1 MKIMNNNRKLRRC
14 PQTGFSLLEVLVA
27 MGVLTFGILSLVVA
41 FTAGIT
47 FSDAT
52 QYEYIAEK
60 KAEAAVESI
69 FSARNTGLKSWV
81 DIQNKSAGGIFL
93 DGPQPLLSPGPDGI
107 LGTSNDNSA
116 KPDVMIVGPG
126 PDGIMGTS
134 DDVTIPLNGMTREI
148 QISNMVAEPNLRK
161 IVVIMRYNVGRLKR
175 TYQLVSYISA
185 FA

>member
-1 MKIMNNNRKLRRC
+1 MNNKRKLRRRLDK
-14 PQTGFSLLEVLVA
+14 GFSLLEVIVA
-27 MGVLTFGILSLVVA
+27 MAVLSFGILSLVAV

-52 QYEYIAEK
+52 QYDYIAEK
-60 KAEAAVESI
+60 KAEQAVEAI

-81 DIQNKSAGGIFL
+81 DIQNKTAGGIFL
-93 DGPQPLLSPGPDGI
+93 NGPQPLLAPGPDG
-107 LGTSNDNSA
+107 LVGTDKDNAA
-116 KPDVMIVGPG
+116 KPDMVIVGPG
-126 PDGIMGTS
+126 PDGIMGTA
-134 DDVTIPLNGMTREI
+134 DDVTIPLSGMTRQIE
-148 QISNMVAEPNLRK
+148 ISNISGQPNIRK